1 MPHAFQDFRVAA
13 RGMRRHPAFAIAA
26 IVTLALGVGA
36 NTAVFSIVHGVLL
49 RPLPYPDAGRVALL
63 TAAGQVGVPDAVDLR
78 ERSHTVGS
86 IAAVLRQWNVD
97 LVGSGEPQRLN
108 ASVVEPGLFTL
119 LGQSPVRGRA
129 FGAADNQPGAARV
142 AVISQGFWN
151 RQFAS
156 DPAIIGRTVTLN
168 DRPTTIVGVMP
179 PTADV
184 FGDNIDLWLPIASET
199 PWALDP
205 LGRGAG
211 MFDIVGRLAPGAT
224 WTGATRELAAISADL
239 TRAYPKTNTGKVA
252 VPEPL
257 LSALVGQVRTPIL
270 VLESAVAIVL
280 VLVTANLVGLLIA
293 RAAARGPEV
302 ELRAALGAR
311 PRELAR
317 LLATEGAIIAV
328 AGGAIGIA
336 LAVAG
341 RALLLTVLPAS
352 LPRATGIRI
361 DWPVVAFAITIVAAS
376 GIVLMTVPVLH
387 ALRATRR
394 GGARAVA
401 RGHDSRAAQRL
412 LGGLV
417 VAEVGMAVVV
427 LSLSALLGRTFVA
440 LEHVTL
446 GFDPSHVMSAELVLP
461 ELRYT
466 QAADQTRVFRD
477 VMRQLA
483 ATPGIEAAGSVVGL
497 PLGPASS
504 IGQGIVVEGAPPVA
518 PGNETSVA
526 VRPVAG
532 DYFGTLHVPIVV
544 GRGFTDADDERSIP
558 VAIVNETLARTL
570 WPGGSPIGH
579 RIKRPGAAGTPVW
592 TTIVG
597 IAGDT
602 KTTGLTTGDRPAV
615 YLTYAQ
621 NTESWMRWGTLVV
634 RGAGGPAQLA
644 RAMRAAV
651 ASADPL
657 IPVGNVKPLT
667 EYHSAAMAQQR
678 LDAAVLAVFALGALL
693 IAVQGVY
700 GTLAYV
706 VEQRQREIGIR
717 VAVGA
722 TPRAV
727 QRTIVG
733 RGMRAVAIGTA
744 LGLVAATG
752 AGRAAASLLYG
763 VSAGDPVNYIAV
775 ACVIIGAALCGTL
788 LPALRASR
796 TDPLTVLRAN

>member
-1 MPHAFQDFRVAA
+1 MLQAFQNLRMAA

-63 TAAGQVGVPDAVDLR
+63 TATGQVGVPDAADFR
-78 ERSHTVGS
+78 ERSRLVGP
-86 IAAVLRQWNVD
+86 IAALLRQWNVD
-97 LVGSGEPQRLN
+97 LIGSGEPQRLN
-108 ASVVEPGLFTL
+108 ASVVEPDFFTM

-142 AVISQGFWN
+142 AVISEGLWN

-156 DPAIIGRTVTLN
+156 DPNIVGRTVTLN

-199 PWALDP
+199 PWALDQ
-205 LGRGAG
+205 RGTG
-211 MFDIVGRLAPGAT
+211 MFDMVGRLAPGAT
-224 WTGATRELAAISADL
+224 WTGATAELAAISADL
-239 TRAYPKTNTGKVA
+239 ARTYPKTNTGKVA

-257 LSALVGQVRTPIL
+257 LSALVGQIRTPIL

-302 ELRAALGAR
+302 GLRIALGAR
-311 PRELAR
+311 PSELAG
-317 LLATEGAIIAV
+317 LLATEGLIIAV
-328 AGGAIGIA
+328 AGGAIGVA
-336 LAVAG
+336 LAAAG
-341 RALLLTVLPAS
+341 RAMLLSVLPAS

-361 DWPVVAFAITIVAAS
+361 DWPVAAFAVAIVVAS
-376 GIVLMTVPVLH
+376 SIVLMTVPVLH
-387 ALRATRR
+387 GLRAARR
-394 GGARAVA
+394 GGTRAVV

-417 VAEVGMAVVV
+417 AAEVGMAVVV
-427 LSLSALLGRTFVA
+427 LSLAVLLGRTFVA

-466 QAADQTRVFRD
+466 QTSDQTRVFRD

-497 PLGPASS
+497 PLGPGFG
-504 IGQGIVVEGAPPVA
+504 IGQGIVVEGAPPVS
-518 PGNETSVA
+518 PGAETGVA

-532 DYFGTLHVPIVV
+532 DYFGTLHIPITG
-544 GRGFTDADDERSIP
+544 GRGFTDADDERSVP
-558 VAIVNETLARTL
+558 VALINETLARTL

-579 RIKRPGAAGTPVW
+579 RIKRPGASGTPVW

-597 IAGDT
+597 IVGDT
-602 KTTGLTTGDRPAV
+602 KTNGLTTGDRPAV
-615 YLTYAQ
+615 YLPYVQ
-621 NTESWMRWGTLVV
+621 HTESWMRWGTLVV
-634 RGAGGPAQLA
+634 RGTGDPAQLA
-644 RAMRAAV
+644 RAMHAAV

-657 IPVGNVKPLT
+657 VPLGNVKPLA

-722 TPRAV
+722 TPHAV

-733 RGMRAVAIGTA
+733 RGMRAVAIGTT
-744 LGLVAATG
+744 LGLVAATV
-752 AGRAAASLLYG
+752 AGRAASSLLYG
-763 VSAGDPVNYIAV
+763 VSAGDPVNYIVV
-775 ACVIIGAALCGTL
+775 ACVISAAALCGTL

-796 TDPLTVLRAN
+796 TDPLTVLRTN